1 MSIWWEKSLAWR
13 EGERGARQGAQRPA
27 AAPPVGLCTLTGVS
41 GQPGS
46 DADLQHFVASL
57 RMARPPKP
65 WWNCTAGSPLH
76 PGTPV
81 LLFQLDFKPVT
92 SVYVRINKERERSRE
107 KVAFTDPSL
116 ELLCKNKT
124 RLDHVNQSGAQW
136 TGMAHAEPPT
146 RGRELGPSPW
156 EIIAGKGGA
165 PVLEHGQV
173 ETGGDRRKGP
183 PPGHTCCAASVSCSL
198 DCPGLWVRGLMRC
211 QTGELSLLAQ
221 CVASIFKFFFF
232 SYFF

>member
-13 EGERGARQGAQRPA
+13 EGERGPGREPSGPA

-46 DADLQHFVASL
+46 DADLQHFVAGL
-57 RMARPPKP
+57 EDGQVAKALVELHLPGAP
-65 WWNCTAGSPLH
+65 CT

-107 KVAFTDPSL
+107 KVAFTAPSL

-124 RLDHVNQSGAQW
+124 RLDHGNQSGAQW

-146 RGRELGPSPW
+146 RGRELGAQP
-156 EIIAGKGGA
+156 
-165 PVLEHGQV
+165 L
-173 ETGGDRRKGP
+173 GDN
-183 PPGHTCCAASVSCSL
+183 S
-198 DCPGLWVRGLMRC
+198 W
-211 QTGELSLLAQ
+211 
-221 CVASIFKFFFF
+221 
-232 SYFF
+232 